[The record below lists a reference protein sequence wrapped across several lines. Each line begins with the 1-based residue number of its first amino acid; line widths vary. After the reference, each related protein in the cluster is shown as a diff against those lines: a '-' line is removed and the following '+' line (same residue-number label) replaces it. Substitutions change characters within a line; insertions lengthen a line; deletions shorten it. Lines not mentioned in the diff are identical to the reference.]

1 MDDFK
6 AKLQAVINIINEMDD
21 MELSKMTSDSES
33 EEDGSSKPQKISMVA
48 IKAKPMETETENED
62 MSEDG
67 EPKEN
72 TVLDQME
79 DVAENEAPET
89 EEEMDESSVLGRLR
103 KRLQGA

>member
-1 MDDFK
+1 MDDLK

-33 EEDGSSKPQKISMVA
+33 EEDSSSKPQKISMVA
-48 IKAKPMETETENED
+48 IKAKPMETESED
-62 MSEDG
+62 MSEEG

-72 TVLDQME
+72 TVLDQVE